1 MSTRARILVVD
12 DEPAMLEN
20 CRRLLVSDGY
30 ECHTLQEPLR
40 FRNVLQEVQPDL
52 LLLDMC
58 MPEADGMTVLTAALA
73 DAPALPVI
81 VITAFASIS
90 SAVRAMQEGAFD
102 YLAKPFSADQLR
114 LAVERALR
122 YRGLELEN
130 AALRAQVSGST
141 AEVIGSSPQFLRLLE
156 QARKV
161 ARTEANVL
169 ITGESGTGK
178 EVLAR
183 FIHAESPRRAR
194 PFIPVDCA
202 ALPEGLLESELFG
215 HERGAF
221 TGAVARKEGLLA
233 SANGGTAFLDEIT
246 EMTPGLQAKL
256 LRSLEDR
263 KIRRLGSQDFVAI
276 DLRIIAAT
284 NVDLEAAVESGAFR
298 HDLYYRLNVVP
309 FHAPPLRERASDI
322 ALLMQHFLRQSA
334 AELNRDPP
342 QVSPDVW
349 DALERYRW
357 PGNVRELRNLA
368 RRLIALGED
377 GRLRLADLPEAVR
390 GSLLP
395 QHNGSTPRWLAGA
408 GAGLPAYDAAR
419 EQALR
424 EFQAIYLRRL
434 LAGHGNNVT
443 HAARAAGVSRR
454 TLHRWLAELGSGEE
468 EVRP

>member
-1 MSTRARILVVD
+1 MSARARILVVD

-20 CRRLLVSDGY
+20 CRRLLAADGC

-40 FRNVLQEVQPDL
+40 IRAVLHELQPDL

-58 MPEADGMTVLTAALA
+58 MPDADGMTVLTAAIA
-73 DAPALPVI
+73 DAPTLPVI

-102 YLAKPFSADQLR
+102 YLAKPFRADQLR
-114 LAVERALR
+114 MAVDRALR
-122 YRGLELEN
+122 YRGLALEN
-130 AALRAQVSGST
+130 EVLRAQVSGQT
-141 AEVIGSSPQFLRLLE
+141 AEVIGSSPQFLRVLE

-161 ARTEANVL
+161 ARTDANVL

-183 FIHAESPRRAR
+183 FIHSESPRRTR

-221 TGAVARKEGLLA
+221 TGAVARRDGLLA

-246 EMTPGLQAKL
+246 DMSPGLQAKL
-256 LRSLEDR
+256 LRALEDR
-263 KIRRLGSQDFVAI
+263 KIRRLGSGDFVDI

-284 NVDLEAAVESGAFR
+284 NVDLEAAVETGAFR

-309 FHAPPLRERASDI
+309 FRMPPLRERNGDI
-322 ALLMQHFLRQSA
+322 ALLMQFFLRQSA
-334 AELNRDPP
+334 GELGCEPP

-349 DALERYRW
+349 DALERHRW
-357 PGNVRELRNLA
+357 PGNVREVRNLA

-377 GRLRLADLPEAVR
+377 GRLRLSDLPETVR
-390 GSLLP
+390 GSLP
-395 QHNGSTPRWLAGA
+395 AHNTAAPRWLGRAGA
-408 GAGLPAYDAAR
+408 ELPAYENAR
-419 EQALR
+419 EQALH
-424 EFQAIYLRRL
+424 EFQTLYVRQL
-434 LAGHGNNVT
+434 LDRHGNNVT
-443 HAARAAGVSRR
+443 RAARAARVSRR
-454 TLHRWLAELGSGEE
+454 TLHRWMAEFGTAAKVTS
-468 EVRP
+468 